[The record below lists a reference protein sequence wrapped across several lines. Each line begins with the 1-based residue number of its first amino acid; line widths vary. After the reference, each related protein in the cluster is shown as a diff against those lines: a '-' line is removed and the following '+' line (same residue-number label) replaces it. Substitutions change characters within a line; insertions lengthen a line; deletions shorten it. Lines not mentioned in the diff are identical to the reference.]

1 MGLLDDWLV
10 FEDVPHLSDY
20 FPNLSTYPN
29 PLKNNP
35 SYSVVNHYFIYEDD
49 TVAQNIVVDKNSPRG
64 IHFRRVGPSQNVY
77 FKPDTIISEI
87 VYGLYSMYGV
97 TRVMGIDGGYQGFYS
112 KKTIPLTPKVVN
124 DIHKRGGTNFGSSRG
139 AHITYKIVDSIK
151 DGGIKL
157 VYIITEDGTLKGA
170 SLIFE
175 EITRHG
181 LNVAV
186 VGIPKTIDNEI
197 PVIDKSLGF
206 DSAVEEAQRAISA
219 AHVEAMSFEN
229 GIGVVKLMG
238 RDSGF
243 VAMYA
248 SLASRDVDCCLIP
261 ESRFYLEGHGGVL
274 EVVAEGAG
282 QDNEQVDVGLWIS
295 KRIKELFSKEKKMA
309 SDNVYCTLL
318 AHSVVHKAISGYT
331 GFMIG
336 PVKNTHSYIP
346 FDRFTEKQHKQ
357 PSFLSTTRSADII
370 EANKDKEPPTQ
381 LSEKKQILAN

>member
-1 MGLLDDWLV
+1 MKMIQLLKIL
-10 FEDVPHLSDY
+10 
-20 FPNLSTYPN
+20 LSTRIVQEGYIFVE
-29 PLKNNP
+29 LVLAKM
-35 SYSVVNHYFIYEDD
+35 FILSQMH
-49 TVAQNIVVDKNSPRG
+49 VIVTCGSLCPGLN
-64 IHFRRVGPSQNVY
+64 
-77 FKPDTIISEI
+77 TIISEI

-243 VAMYA
+243 IAMYA

-274 EVVAEGAG
+274 EYI
-282 QDNEQVDVGLWIS
+282 EQRLEREW
-295 KRIKELFSKEKKMA
+295 
-309 SDNVYCTLL
+309 T
-318 AHSVVHKAISGYT
+318 HGY
-331 GFMIG
+331 
-336 PVKNTHSYIP
+336 S
-346 FDRFTEKQHKQ
+346 
-357 PSFLSTTRSADII
+357 RS
-370 EANKDKEPPTQ
+370 
-381 LSEKKQILAN
+381 